1 MGSPFVSK
9 KVAIY
14 RESFNPPGRRHRLVA
29 EALCREFDEVIV
41 TPWHRLPGETIK
53 YDIPPVYRATMIDL
67 AFQNIPKVRIE
78 FFDLEADEYTPASN
92 IQEKI
97 AFNGD
102 IWIVLRPDMIRGGA
116 VGASKVHKSRDE
128 RFWKNQQFVIVR
140 KVGEKID
147 PSDLPPQ
154 HRFLDI
160 EEGMDSEEIRSR
172 IFHKQPISDCVD
184 PKVEA
189 YIQRRS
195 LYTGMPQTR
204 TTHFQMDEVRPLIV
218 ADEWNK
224 KSQEMRQ
231 KLPQEDTADPNIIL
245 VVGGDGTMLRAI
257 RKLWRKRLP
266 FYGINTGH
274 LGFLL
279 NSDQPPDLIGQSL
292 IVEQQSM
299 LHVETQGLNGE
310 QKISLA
316 FNEAWVERVTGQT
329 AWIEVVIDGRVRLKK
344 MVADGVLVS
353 TAGGSASYARAMG
366 AAPLPLST
374 PALLLVGSN
383 VLYPV
388 FWQPVVLSLNSE
400 VTFRTLDSEK
410 RPLNAYVD
418 GVPQG
423 KISWMR
429 IKTSN
434 IAAAELAFD
443 PGHDPAEKLARIQ
456 FPTSGEAQ

>member
-1 MGSPFVSK
+1 MSK

-29 EALCREFDEVIV
+29 EALCKAFDDVV
-41 TPWHRLPGETIK
+41 VVPWHRLPGETIK

-67 AFQNIPKVRIE
+67 AFQNLPKVRIE
-78 FFDLEADEYTPASN
+78 FFDLEAGDYTPASN

-116 VGASKVHKSRDE
+116 VGESKVHKSRDE
-128 RFWKNQQFVIVR
+128 RFWKEQQFVIVR
-140 KVGEKID
+140 RIGEKID
-147 PSDLPPQ
+147 PSDLPPH

-160 EEGMDSEEIRSR
+160 DEGLDSGEIRSR
-172 IFHKQPISDCVD
+172 IFHKQPISDWVD

-189 YIQRRS
+189 YIRRRS

-204 TTHFQMDEVRPLIV
+204 TTRFQMDEVHPLIV
-218 ADEWNK
+218 TDDWNK
-224 KSQEMRQ
+224 KSQQMRK
-231 KLPQEDTADPNIIL
+231 KLPKENTADPNIIL

-279 NSDQPPDLIGQSL
+279 NSGQPPDLVGQSL
-292 IVEQQSM
+292 IVEQLSM
-299 LHVETQGLNGE
+299 LRVEMLGLDGE

-329 AWIEVVIDGRVRLKK
+329 AWIEVEIDGRVRLKK
-344 MVADGVLVS
+344 MVADGALVS

-400 VTFRTLDSEK
+400 VVFRTLDPEK
-410 RPLNAYVD
+410 RPLNGFVD

-423 KISWMR
+423 KISWMGV
-429 IKTSN
+429 KTSN
-434 IAAAELAFD
+434 IAAVELAFD
-443 PGHDPAEKLARIQ
+443 PGHDPAEKLAQIQ
-456 FPTSGEAQ
+456 FPTSIETQ